1 VAHTAAPPQTA
12 GKARLQANFADCERI
27 QDPVHVYLRQI
38 GRNRLLGV
46 AEERALAGRVARAQ
60 TAFRTLLL
68 NHDLVLR
75 HALALVEKIAAG
87 RLRLDR
93 TLDVATTDRAGR
105 HRLTKLISLH
115 LPTFR
120 HLMQAND
127 HAIRCGADP
136 SERQL
141 RRRRH
146 KCVRLATELRLR
158 AELLEKAFKLLR
170 SLARHKAEPASAPE
184 LSPES
189 NCRAA
194 DLGESGEAYC
204 CSEADRHRLCRFV
217 KRLESRWTAARDAQR
232 ELAAANL
239 RLVVS
244 IAKRFARRGFS
255 LQDAIQEGN
264 RGLMR
269 AAEKFDY
276 TRGLK
281 FSTYATWWIRQ
292 AILRAL
298 PNVGHAVEIP
308 EHFWASANR
317 IRRTQEQL
325 WQQNERSPTADD
337 VAGALSMRGEDARRM
352 VALLQEARSL
362 DQPVG
367 PDGNQTL
374 ADVLPA
380 RESHDPIHRLHQ
392 EETKRRVRHMLR
404 RLTPREVQLVKLRFG
419 LDDGRARSLRELAEE
434 FQISRERAR
443 QIEAIALQ
451 KMTQS

>member
-1 VAHTAAPPQTA
+1 MTPTASITRTA
-12 GKARLQANFADCERI
+12 RKARLPANIADCNRI

-38 GRNRLLGV
+38 GRNQLLGV

-75 HALALVEKIAAG
+75 HVLELLEKVASG
-87 RLRLDR
+87 HLRLDR
-93 TLDVATTDRAGR
+93 TLDVATTDHAGR
-105 HRLTKLISLH
+105 QRLSKLISLH
-115 LPTFR
+115 LPPFR
-120 HLMQAND
+120 HLVQANEQ
-127 HAIRCGADP
+127 AMRRGASLGDR
-136 SERQL
+136 EL

-146 KCVRLATELRLR
+146 KCVRLAMELRLR
-158 AELLEKAFKLLR
+158 PEMLDKAYQGLR
-170 SLARHKAEPASAPE
+170 SLARLEAEPASLCGAM
-184 LSPES
+184 
-189 NCRAA
+189 
-194 DLGESGEAYC
+194 DFGEPGEAYC
-204 CSEADRHRLCRFV
+204 SSAADRRRLCRFV
-217 KRLESRWTAARDAQR
+217 KRLASRRAAAREAQR

-244 IAKRFARRGFS
+244 IAKRFARRGFG

-269 AAEKFDY
+269 AAEKFDH

-298 PNVGHAVEIP
+298 PNAGHAVEIP
-308 EHFWASANR
+308 EHFAASANR
-317 IRRTQEQL
+317 VRRAQERL
-325 WQQNERSPTADD
+325 WQQNERPPSAEDI
-337 VAGALSMRGEDARRM
+337 AGALSIRSEDARRM

-362 DQPVG
+362 DQSVG

-380 RESHDPIHRLHQ
+380 RESQDPIHRLHQ
-392 EETKRRVRHMLR
+392 EETKRRVGHMLR
-404 RLTPREVQLVKLRFG
+404 HLTPREVRLVRLRFG
-419 LDDGRARSLRELAEE
+419 LDDGRARTLRELAEE

-451 KMTQS
+451 KMTQR